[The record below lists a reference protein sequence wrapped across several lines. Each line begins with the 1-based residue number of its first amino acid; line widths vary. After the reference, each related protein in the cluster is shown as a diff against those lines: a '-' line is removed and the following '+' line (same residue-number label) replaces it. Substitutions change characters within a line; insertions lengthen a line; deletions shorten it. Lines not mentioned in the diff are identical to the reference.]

1 MSSLKVDQARLHV
14 TVNNIQSSRI
24 PFPDKSSSSGDKD
37 KGVAGTPAGGA
48 PPATYKLRF
57 PKFDGSTDP
66 LAWLHRCEQFFQAQ
80 RTPEDEKVWLAS
92 FYMDGDAQQWYFRV
106 ERNQG
111 VPSWARFTDLVSRR
125 FGSPARSNPVG
136 ELIKT

>member
-1 MSSLKVDQARLHV
+1 
-14 TVNNIQSSRI
+14 
-24 PFPDKSSSSGDKD
+24 
-37 KGVAGTPAGGA
+37 
-48 PPATYKLRF
+48 
-57 PKFDGSTDP
+57 
-66 LAWLHRCEQFFQAQ
+66 
-80 RTPEDEKVWLAS
+80 
-92 FYMDGDAQQWYFRV
+92 MDGDAQQWYFRV